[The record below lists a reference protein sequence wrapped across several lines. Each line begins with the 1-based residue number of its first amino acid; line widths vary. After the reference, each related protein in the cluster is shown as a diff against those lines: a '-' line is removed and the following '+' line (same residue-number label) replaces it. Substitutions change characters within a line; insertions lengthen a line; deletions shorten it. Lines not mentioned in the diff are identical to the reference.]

1 MKSSHLI
8 RMFNQSVVWSEI
20 IEATTSLNAESVKN
34 HNLGNVRISM
44 QSDGRTTST
53 DGEQSS
59 SACTLY
65 FLVGFSTSDG
75 STVVP
80 NIGDGD
86 EVTTVTGKTMT
97 VEGVRSLYGVS
108 GTLHHL
114 EIALK

>member
-1 MKSSHLI
+1 MKSSQLM
-8 RMFNQSVVWSEI
+8 RMFTQSVVWSEI

-44 QSDGRTTST
+44 QSNGRTTNT

-59 SACTLY
+59 STCTLY
-65 FLVGFSTSDG
+65 FLIGYSTSDG
-75 STVVP
+75 EAVVP
-80 NIGDGD
+80 DIGIGD
-86 EVTTVTGKTMT
+86 EVTTVAGKVMT

-114 EIALK
+114 EIALR